1 MIHSTGIPIIWP
13 NKDKKSNSP
22 GIQQGFLAP
31 LPYADFPCKLG
42 IQNKWSLE
50 YPMQPVQSGSPRRHC
65 SYNHCIQIKH
75 AYGREYLCIMLGYAV
90 DLLTL

>member
-31 LPYADFPCKLG
+31 LPYADFHIKLG
-42 IQNKWSLE
+42 MQNKMGAWNI
-50 YPMQPVQSGSPRRHC
+50 Q
-65 SYNHCIQIKH
+65 YNQCNLAAHTDIAHTITVFKSS
-75 AYGREYLCIMLGYAV
+75 MLMVENTFA
-90 DLLTL
+90 